1 MNAFTLPKIDGM
13 CYNDLQNYYR
23 KRVIFVKRFLD
34 VFLRA
39 VLTGFAIGMGGTVY
53 LSCDNKYVGA
63 FLFGTGL
70 FVILSFGFNLF
81 TGKVGYAVENKPSY
95 LLDLLVIWF
104 GNLLGTI
111 LMAGMLVYTRIYGIS
126 EKAEDMCHT
135 KLNDTY
141 ISVFFLAILCGV
153 LMFIAADGFKGI
165 DNPVGKMLAVFL
177 PVMVFIIS
185 GYEHCIANMFYFS
198 LAGMWSGKAV
208 LYLLIMT
215 LGNSLGG
222 CFIPVVR
229 KALMPAP
236 AAPAAPAKAETEK
249 KEKASVK

>member
-1 MNAFTLPKIDGM
+1 MNFNIL
-13 CYNDLQNYYR
+13 
-23 KRVIFVKRFLD
+23 KRVVVLKRFWD

-95 LLDLLVIWF
+95 LLDLAIIWC

-111 LMAGMLVYTRIYGIS
+111 LMAGMIVYTRINTIS
-126 EKAEDMCHT
+126 EKAEDICHA
-135 KLNDTY
+135 KLSDTY
-141 ISVFFLAILCGV
+141 ISIFFLSILCGV

-165 DNPVGKMLAVFL
+165 ENPVGKMLAVFL
-177 PVMVFIIS
+177 PVMVFILS
-185 GYEHCIANMFYFS
+185 GYEHCVANMFYFA
-198 LAGMWSGKAV
+198 LAGMWSQKAV
-208 LYLLIMT
+208 LYLLVMT
-215 LGNSLGG
+215 LGNSVGG

-229 KALMPAP
+229 KALVNPEK
-236 AAPAAPAKAETEK
+236 AAREKEAE
-249 KEKASVK
+249 KEKAAVK